1 MLLNWCKNM
10 SMENKKMRV
19 NYCDFL
25 RLISIT
31 SVILIHVLADFR
43 DFYLVHDKKY
53 YFLLTFLDSITRTGV
68 PIFFML
74 TGFFMLNSKKNES
87 YSLFLKK
94 RLPKLIIPFVLI
106 SLLYYIYESH
116 KIGKDISIMDF
127 FNLFTQNKIKYHFW
141 FMYDIILIY
150 LIIPFLNKLVNSLK
164 REELKSLIILIYL
177 SNILCI
183 VKLLS
188 NLFNLDLLGSFIYPQ
203 LIIYINYL
211 FVGYYLRNYD
221 ISQNKKKHIYIFS
234 IISLIMMPIVD
245 FILTGNLRNDS
256 ALVASSPFSFIMSI
270 GLFIFI
276 KDNYDKIRFNSKAE
290 KILSYT
296 SEIIFYIYMMHVI
309 IMELI
314 KRILIKFISI
324 NSFRSSCLLI
334 FLLFIF
340 TFFISYIVSMI
351 INLVYKKFE
360 TFLKKNK
367 NYIFKYPFLNP

>member
-1 MLLNWCKNM
+1 
-10 SMENKKMRV
+10 
-19 NYCDFL
+19 
-25 RLISIT
+25 
-31 SVILIHVLADFR
+31 
-43 DFYLVHDKKY
+43 
-53 YFLLTFLDSITRTGV
+53 
-68 PIFFML
+68 
-74 TGFFMLNSKKNES
+74 
-87 YSLFLKK
+87 
-94 RLPKLIIPFVLI
+94 
-106 SLLYYIYESH
+106 
-116 KIGKDISIMDF
+116 
-127 FNLFTQNKIKYHFW
+127 
-141 FMYDIILIY
+141 
-150 LIIPFLNKLVNSLK
+150 
-164 REELKSLIILIYL
+164 
-177 SNILCI
+177 
-183 VKLLS
+183 
-188 NLFNLDLLGSFIYPQ
+188 
-203 LIIYINYL
+203 
-211 FVGYYLRNYD
+211 
-221 ISQNKKKHIYIFS
+221 
-234 IISLIMMPIVD
+234 MMPIVD

-256 ALVASSPFSFIMSI
+256 ALVASSPFSFIISI